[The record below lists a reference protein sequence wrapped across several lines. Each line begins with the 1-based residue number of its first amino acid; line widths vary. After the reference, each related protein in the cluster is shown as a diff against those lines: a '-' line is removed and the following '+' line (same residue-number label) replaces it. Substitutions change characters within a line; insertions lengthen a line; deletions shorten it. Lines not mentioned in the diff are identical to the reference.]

1 MEEFQ
6 ISILAADH
14 PFYEGPCISLV
25 VPTLEGMYGFMAG
38 HLRMISSVVPGILH
52 YTLPDGTKRYAA
64 VSEGIIKCE
73 DNKILVL
80 VDTAERPED
89 IDANRA
95 KLAADK
101 AKEKLL
107 QKRSL
112 EEYHVAQANLARAMN
127 RLKVHKNHREDG
139 GGF

>member
-1 MEEFQ
+1 M
-6 ISILAADH
+6 
-14 PFYEGPCISLV
+14 
-25 VPTLEGMYGFMAG
+25 
-38 HLRMISSVVPGILH
+38 
-52 YTLPDGTKRYAA
+52 
-64 VSEGIIKCE
+64 
-73 DNKILVL
+73 L